1 VSNRPF
7 NLIDHVQL
15 AMPAGKEEQARAF
28 YGNLLGMVKIE
39 KPFELK
45 KRGGWPSAGRS
56 GTWN

>member
-7 NLIDHVQL
+7 NFIDHVQL
-15 AMPAGKEEQARAF
+15 AMSAGKEEQARAF

-39 KPFELK
+39 KPFESK
-45 KRGGWPSAGRS
+45 KRGGWTSADRS